1 MLALETLISSNDNEK
16 ANLGGG
22 SDKQISMKE

>member
-1 MLALETLISSNDNEK
+1 MLALETLISSNENEN

-22 SDKQISMKE
+22 SDKQIAKKE